1 MNIKIEPPKPA
12 FGKRKPSDDST
23 MKIGIDTSQPST
35 KRGLI
40 WVVVGVVGLLLLF
53 TGHKDDIAA
62 LTSLGGIV
70 AGGLGVALKD

>member
-1 MNIKIEPPKPA
+1 MNIN
-12 FGKRKPSDDST
+12 
-23 MKIGIDTSQPST
+23 IDLTQPST
-35 KRGLI
+35 IRGLI
-40 WVVVGVVGLLLLF
+40 WVIVGVAGLLLLF